1 MTDETAT
8 GPEERYI
15 FMVCVS
21 LLEGMASKADYDAQ
35 ATGEPFDLKSVVFKS
50 AKLSPCLKVIKV
62 KLDWPDN
69 AEATR

>member
-50 AKLSPCLKVIKV
+50 ARLLPSLKVIEV
-62 KLDWPDN
+62 KLEWPDD
-69 AEATR
+69 AKSTQ